1 MKDSQKCSLTQQKT
15 NRLSNQRGIPRSE
28 NPKHKTLIS
37 WLNPKY
43 TCRDA
48 ICFAARGV
56 SIQPRLQIITMTKKG
71 LLEQGAFDAT
81 LSCSSYFTVAPFHAH
96 VVEKTW
102 AWLRP
107 NILEYSRRFTIV
119 CRLVWMSLSPW
130 VPLSWHSAIQK
141 ILESSDEHK
150 PDIGVSFYCME
161 TLHLLLARSCRRS
174 VICFHRF
181 LLNKNLKPPV
191 HSMGSC
197 CFERSFFDAENHSST
212 TCKLFEANV
221 GLLSWLSYC
230 IEIAE
235 TAVTMPAS

>member
-1 MKDSQKCSLTQQKT
+1 MFCS
-15 NRLSNQRGIPRSE
+15 SRSLHSTATSDYH
-28 NPKHKTLIS
+28 N
-37 WLNPKY
+37 
-43 TCRDA
+43 D
-48 ICFAARGV
+48 
-56 SIQPRLQIITMTKKG
+56 KKG

-150 PDIGVSFYCME
+150 PDIGVSSYCMK

-212 TCKLFEANV
+212 SCKLFEANV